1 MTRVRFY
8 THLIGPLVAGLL
20 LACGVASC
28 RKKSPPPAP
37 AGPPAPVGPAG
48 STPLS
53 RAETDELDALRK
65 REKELEALLA
75 GLETAAGKTT
85 IRQKLMEE
93 LDSLDGRGLYLTVEG
108 QMLKGQEGFREL
120 LGFFLACD
128 AQREKILT
136 LTHDPHMVFPLLR
149 LVARYPDQTA
159 GLCQYMIRNT
169 RDKPGS
175 FIRREIYNFLP
186 VFLNYHRGRY
196 PELRQLLKEDIVYQ
210 LTRGGK
216 YLYKMS
222 LAMRDLQFK
231 PPIGA
236 MLPILYNLKEPAS
249 HGLVMSHLAGRG
261 EEGLEALVKFVEE
274 SGNSSHPSVSQVM
287 VYIFKIAESGR
298 KDLAQQFLEHKD
310 PAIRRTATFHYFR
323 YPRAP
328 AEFQRAL
335 DLLNSDVTVAQ
346 RILLLGQLK
355 GKSPA
360 IYTKL
365 LEDPSRVTAPR
376 ARAKLEKEKAKEAAN
391 EK

>member
-1 MTRVRFY
+1 MNRARFY
-8 THLIGPLVAGLL
+8 TQSVVTLVAGLL

-28 RKKSPPPAP
+28 RKKSPPMAAP
-37 AGPPAPVGPAG
+37 AGPAG
-48 STPLS
+48 STPAS
-53 RAETDELDALRK
+53 RAETDELEALRK

-93 LDSLDGRGLYLTVEG
+93 LDGLDGRGMYSTVEE

-120 LGFFLACD
+120 LDFFLACD
-128 AQREKILT
+128 EHHEKILT

-159 GLCQYMIRNT
+159 ELCQYMIRNT

-196 PELRQLLKEDIVYQ
+196 PGLRQLLKEDIVYQ

-236 MLPILYNLKEPAS
+236 MLPILYNLKEPAP

-274 SGNSSHPSVSQVM
+274 SGNSSHPSISQVM
-287 VYIFKIAESGR
+287 VYIFKMAESGR

-323 YPRAP
+323 YSRELAD
-328 AEFQRAL
+328 FQRAL
-335 DLLNSDVTVAQ
+335 GLLNSDVTVAQ
-346 RILLLGQLK
+346 RILLLGFLK
-355 GKSPA
+355 RKSPA
-360 IYTKL
+360 IYSRL
-365 LEDPSRVTAPR
+365 LEDPSLVTAPK

>member
-1 MTRVRFY
+1 MNRPRFY
-8 THLIGPLVAGLL
+8 SQPVVVLVAGLL
-20 LACGVASC
+20 FAGGAASC
-28 RKKSPPPAP
+28 RKKAPPVAAPAVQPGPPPATQDE
-37 AGPPAPVGPAG
+37 A
-48 STPLS
+48 
-53 RAETDELDALRK
+53 AELEALRK
-65 REKELEALLA
+65 REQELEALLA
-75 GLETAAGKTT
+75 GLKAASGKST
-85 IRQKLMEE
+85 IRQRLMGQ
-93 LDSLDGRGLYLTVEG
+93 LDSLDGRGMYSTVEEQLLRG
-108 QMLKGQEGFREL
+108 EDGFREL
-120 LGFFLACD
+120 LGFFRACD
-128 AQREKILT
+128 EEREKILT

-149 LVARYPDQTA
+149 LVARHPDPVA
-159 GLCQYMIRNT
+159 GFCQYMIRNT
-169 RDKPGS
+169 RDNPGS

-236 MLPILYNLKEPAS
+236 MLPILYNLKEPAP

-298 KDLAQQFLEHKD
+298 KDLARQFLEHKD
-310 PAIRRTATFHYFR
+310 PAIRLTATFHYFR
-323 YPRAP
+323 YPREP
-328 AEFQRAL
+328 ADFQRAL

-346 RILLLGQLK
+346 RILLLGYLK
-355 GKSPA
+355 RKSPA

-365 LEDPSRVTAPR
+365 LEDPSRVTAPK

-391 EK
+391 EE

>member
-1 MTRVRFY
+1 MNRPRFF
-8 THLIGPLVAGLL
+8 THPVLALAAGLL
-20 LACGVASC
+20 LTWGAASC
-28 RKKSPPPAP
+28 RKKTPPVAAPAAVPASPPASQAE
-37 AGPPAPVGPAG
+37 AG
-48 STPLS
+48 
-53 RAETDELDALRK
+53 ELDALRK
-65 REKELEALLA
+65 KEQELEALLA
-75 GLETAAGKTT
+75 GLKTAAGKTT
-85 IRQKLMEE
+85 IQQKLMAQ
-93 LDSLDGRGLYLTVEG
+93 LDSLDGRNLYSTVEELLLRG
-108 QMLKGQEGFREL
+108 EEGFRGL
-120 LGFFLACD
+120 LGFFRACD
-128 AQREKILT
+128 DEREKILT
-136 LTHDPHMVFPLLR
+136 LTHDPHTVFPLLR

-159 GLCQYMIRNT
+159 EFSQYMIRNT
-169 RDKPGS
+169 RDNPGS

-186 VFLNYHRGRY
+186 VFLNYHQGRY

-210 LTRGGK
+210 LTKGGQ

-236 MLPILYNLKEPAS
+236 MLPILYNLKEPAP

-261 EEGLEALVKFVEE
+261 EEGIEALVKFVEE

-287 VYIFKIAESGR
+287 VYIFKLAESGR

-310 PAIRRTATFHYFR
+310 PAIQRTATFHYFR
-323 YPRAP
+323 YSREPSD
-328 AEFQRAL
+328 FQRAL

-346 RILLLGQLK
+346 RILLLGFLK
-355 GKSPA
+355 RKSPA

-365 LEDPSRVTAPR
+365 LEDPSLVTAPK

>member
-1 MTRVRFY
+1 MNRPRFY
-8 THLIGPLVAGLL
+8 SQLAVVLVAGLL
-20 LACGVASC
+20 FAGGASSC
-28 RKKSPPPAP
+28 RKKAPPVAAPAVPPGPPPA
-37 AGPPAPVGPAG
+37 
-48 STPLS
+48 TQDE
-53 RAETDELDALRK
+53 AEELEALRK
-65 REKELEALLA
+65 REQELETLLA
-75 GLETAAGKTT
+75 GLKAAPGKST
-85 IRQKLMEE
+85 IRQRLMGQ
-93 LDSLDGRGLYLTVEG
+93 LDSLDGRGMYSTVEEQLLRG
-108 QMLKGQEGFREL
+108 EGGFREL
-120 LGFFLACD
+120 LGFFRACD
-128 AQREKILT
+128 EERAKILT

-149 LVARYPDQTA
+149 LVARHPSPVA
-159 GLCQYMIRNT
+159 GFCQYMIRNT
-169 RDKPGS
+169 RDNPGS

-186 VFLNYHRGRY
+186 VFLNYHQGRY

-210 LTRGGK
+210 LTKGGK

-236 MLPILYNLKEPAS
+236 MLPILYNLKEPAP

-298 KDLAQQFLEHKD
+298 KDLARQFLEHKD
-310 PAIRRTATFHYFR
+310 PAIRLTATFHYFR
-323 YPRAP
+323 YPREP
-328 AEFQRAL
+328 ADFQRAL

-346 RILLLGQLK
+346 RILLLGYLK
-355 GKSPA
+355 RKSPA

-365 LEDPSRVTAPR
+365 LEDPSRVTAPK